1 MLQKVMEKNLFYIVI
16 QEKSV
21 VKCLIQNKIVFE
33 NDNRG
38 GDKGDK
44 KIIQ

>member
-1 MLQKVMEKNLFYIVI
+1 MSQKAMEKNLLYIAT
-16 QEKSV
+16 QEKSA
-21 VKCLIQNKIVFE
+21 VKCLTQNKIVPE

-44 KIIQ
+44 KII